1 MSNESRD
8 SIASYLSRVMNAD
21 GAPLPKNRVKVQI
34 AGEEYT
40 IVSVESEDYIRR
52 VAALVDAKITAI
64 LDSSRIPLN
73 DATVLAACNLADEQ
87 IKAQDTAENLRA
99 QIKAYSDEISRL
111 RADLSEARREPGR
124 RQGQYYDAEICPG
137 VAFATAPGVIT
148 ANRYPRFSRGGGRY

>member
-1 MSNESRD
+1 M
-8 SIASYLSRVMNAD
+8 
-21 GAPLPKNRVKVQI
+21 
-34 AGEEYT
+34 
-40 IVSVESEDYIRR
+40 RR
-52 VAALVDAKITAI
+52 FVDAKITAI

-124 RQGQYYDAEICPG
+124 RQGQ
-137 VAFATAPGVIT
+137 
-148 ANRYPRFSRGGGRY
+148 